1 MNLLKNI
8 LLLTLFSVSGAQAQ
22 SYVDFAIKPTT
33 NGKAADIWVRAT
45 DNGKAADEWW
55 YVAGQ
60 CSGVSDAVWVRFT
73 DNGKAAD
80 KWVRFTNNVKAADKI
95 VCFTDF
101 DELDDDLRNSIFY

>member
-8 LLLTLFSVSGAQAQ
+8 LVLTLFSISGAQAQ
-22 SYVDFAIKPTT
+22 SYVDFAVKPTT
-33 NGKAADIWVRAT
+33 
-45 DNGKAADEWW
+45 NGKAADEWW

-60 CSGVSDAVWVRFT
+60 CSGVSNAVWVRFT

-80 KWVRFTNNVKAADKI
+80 KWVRFTKNVKAADKI
-95 VCFTDF
+95 VCFTDV